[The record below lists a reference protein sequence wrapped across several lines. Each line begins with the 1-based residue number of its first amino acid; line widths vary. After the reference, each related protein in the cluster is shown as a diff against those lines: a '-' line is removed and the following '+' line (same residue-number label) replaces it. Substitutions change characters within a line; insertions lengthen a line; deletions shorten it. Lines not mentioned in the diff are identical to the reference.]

1 MFPLSAFD
9 MFSDPDQTPTARKIA
24 ALVLSQQHKLL
35 RLRYL
40 YSFRGSIAYLQQSL
54 STLRA
59 NISIDYARL
68 ASDGWLSL
76 FEQDWL
82 PVGKLRGVSLL
93 SILVRQIN
101 PHLMGFARRDYV
113 PVIKLCES
121 NSILLARGG
130 QCFRFYHRTS
140 YLSRR

>member
-24 ALVLSQQHKLL
+24 ALVLSQQLKLL

-59 NISIDYARL
+59 NISVDYARL

-76 FEQDWL
+76 FVQDWL

-101 PHLMGFARRDYV
+101 PHLMDFARRD
-113 PVIKLCES
+113 
-121 NSILLARGG
+121 
-130 QCFRFYHRTS
+130 
-140 YLSRR
+140 